1 MGQGRKKGQQDYS
14 RHHRKRSIVLDVE
27 NQESMEVMQYL
38 GQAAIIRN
46 RLEMKSLSSSRHR
59 NPTPFPSSSSVP
71 CSYPSETTEFTSS
84 KCRDASSASP
94 TNVCLDVEIPFVP
107 TLSICEKEEKSFVDI
122 FYSFLFQEP
131 IIYQNQQ
138 QRTIT
143 LENRQDM
150 LQILSDLFEHI
161 HFDSSS
167 ISQSKEINNDFILNH
182 LFQSYGPSIIRY
194 LVDGCRYEHMYGL
207 SLHIAFLDKFCSKNP
222 DLVMILYN
230 SLYESVVD
238 FYEMEREDSMMNED
252 SFYMK
257 ETSYGHIHRIIELWS
272 STVNVFVFYY
282 LLSNRINIVIIS
294 YFFNIRKIIL
304 PFHFLLLLFFFEL
317 VYYSYNLL
325 LLPKNIDYSLFHHL

>member
-1 MGQGRKKGQQDYS
+1 MGQGRKKGQRDYS

-27 NQESMEVMQYL
+27 NQDSLEVMQYL
-38 GQAAIIRN
+38 GTAAIIRN
-46 RLEMKSLSSSRHR
+46 RLEIKSLSSSRHR
-59 NPTPFPSSSSVP
+59 DPTPFPSSSSVN
-71 CSYPSETTEFTSS
+71 CSYPSETTEFISS

-107 TLSICEKEEKSFVDI
+107 TLSICEKEEKSFVEI
-122 FYSFLFQEP
+122 FYTFLFQEP

-138 QRTIT
+138 QREIT

-161 HFDSSS
+161 HFDNSS

-182 LFQSYGPSIIRY
+182 LLQSHGPSIIRY

-207 SLHIAFLDKFCSKNP
+207 SLHIAFLDKFCSKYP
-222 DLVMILYN
+222 DLVPILYN

-238 FYEMEREDSMMNED
+238 FYEMEREDSMINED

-257 ETSYGHIHRIIELWS
+257 ETPYGQIHRIIELWS
-272 STVNVFVFYY
+272 STVNVLGFYY
-282 LLSNRINIVIIS
+282 
-294 YFFNIRKIIL
+294 
-304 PFHFLLLLFFFEL
+304 
-317 VYYSYNLL
+317 
-325 LLPKNIDYSLFHHL
+325 